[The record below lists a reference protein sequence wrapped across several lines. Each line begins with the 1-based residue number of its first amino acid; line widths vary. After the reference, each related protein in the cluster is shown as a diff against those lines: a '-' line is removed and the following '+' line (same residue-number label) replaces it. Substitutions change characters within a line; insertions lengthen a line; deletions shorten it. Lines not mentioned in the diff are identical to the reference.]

1 MRSTAE
7 RHRESVRSA
16 GRIELQLGAGSYTI
30 RPASDTHI
38 RVTIGSESGRA
49 RVALTANATRATV
62 AVTETP
68 SSNFQATI
76 EVPKTSDLIVRLSGG
91 NLVLSGITGNKD
103 IDSVAGNAEISVG
116 DPNEYGSMEA
126 TVKAGDL
133 NVGAFAGAKTSDC
146 FGLLHRASWSAREG
160 TRSAPISAPATSCC
174 ASKRPGVVSTRG
186 GVPAWDR
193 RASPV
198 APVDSSPR
206 LPRQ

>member
-1 MRSTAE
+1 M
-7 RHRESVRSA
+7 HRLRIAIIVLASVTSAQLLYAQYGVTEKVFVSA

-38 RVTIGSESGRA
+38 RVTIGSDSGRA

-103 IDSVAGNAEISVG
+103 IDSVAGNAEISIG
-116 DPNEYGSMEA
+116 DPGDYASMEA

-133 NVGAFAGAKTSDC
+133 NVGAFTGAKTEDS
-146 FGLLHRASWSAREG
+146 FGLLHRASWSGKGRY
-160 TRSAPISAPATSCC
+160 TL
-174 ASKRPGVVSTRG
+174 
-186 GVPAWDR
+186 
-193 RASPV
+193 RANLGAGNLV
-198 APVDSSPR
+198 LR
-206 LPRQ
+206 K